1 MHKLDGYRHL
11 PGAHCASTAL
21 NNVSRFYGHALTE
34 PLCLGL
40 AEGLSFISID
50 LPGSSPSHLL
60 MGRSRYLEQ
69 RFFENIGVPF
79 QWREGDDA
87 RSAWQAV
94 RASIDRNVPVLLRTD
109 LHFLS
114 YYNSRTHFSG
124 HVVVLV
130 GYDETVGNALLSDT
144 HFETLQT
151 VDLEALDAARS
162 SSDGITPLRYHAF
175 AVKPFDLPSDLGKL
189 ARRALAHQARHLLEV
204 RETGPAKFGVAGME
218 HLART
223 FSSWREAP
231 DWKWCARYAYQMI
244 EKRGTGGGNFRRL
257 YAGFLSEAASW
268 LPGLDLAGR
277 AERMTEIADR
287 WTALADHLRA
297 ISESEAPEGFEEAG
311 RMMGG
316 IAELERVFFTETAA
330 LS

>member
-1 MHKLDGYRHL
+1 MHKLDGYRHF

-40 AEGLSFISID
+40 AEGLSFITIE
-50 LPGSSPSHLL
+50 LPESSPSRLL

-79 QWREGDDA
+79 QWREDDDA
-87 RSAWQAV
+87 QSAWRAA

-109 LHFLS
+109 LHFLR
-114 YYNSRTHFSG
+114 YYNSRTHFTG

-130 GYDETVGNALLSDT
+130 GYDEAAGKALLSDT
-144 HFETLQT
+144 HFETFQT
-151 VDLEALDAARS
+151 VDLEELAAARS
-162 SSDGITPLRYHAF
+162 SNHGFTPLRCHAF
-175 AVKPFDLPSDLGKL
+175 EVKPFDLPSDLGAL

-204 RETGPAKFGVAGME
+204 RETGPAKFGVTGME

-223 FSSWREAP
+223 FPSWAEAP
-231 DWKWCARYAYQMI
+231 DWKWCARYAYQLI

-257 YAGFLSEAASW
+257 YAAFLSEAASW
-268 LPGLDLAGR
+268 LPGLDFAGR

-297 ISESEAPEGFEEAG
+297 ISESEAPAGFEEAG
-311 RMMGG
+311 RLMGG
-316 IAELERVFFTETAA
+316 ITELERAFFTEAAA